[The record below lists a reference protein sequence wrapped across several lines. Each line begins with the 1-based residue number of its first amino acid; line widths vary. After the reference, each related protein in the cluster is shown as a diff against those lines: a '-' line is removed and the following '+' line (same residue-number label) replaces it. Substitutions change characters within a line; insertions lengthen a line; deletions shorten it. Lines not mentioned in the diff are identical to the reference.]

1 MPLIQ
6 INEKNKKE
14 YGGKC
19 VVLQSHINAGVNVQP
34 GDIVEKFGMD
44 YFEGKQCKMI
54 RDYDPAIDDPP
65 VEITNDQ
72 SSMLNEEIPNIER
85 EQLPDL
91 EKAVKKLGP
100 KRKKKTN

>member
-54 RDYDPAIDDPP
+54 RDYDPALDDPKE
-65 VEITNDQ
+65 VQDQ
-72 SSMLNEEIPNIER
+72 VQE
-85 EQLPDL
+85 L
-91 EKAVKKLGP
+91 EKPLKPELEPKKLGP
-100 KRKKKTN
+100 KKRTKKVKE

>member
-54 RDYDPAIDDPP
+54 RDYDPALDDPKEDTANVIP
-65 VEITNDQ
+65 SEVEGESIKQ
-72 SSMLNEEIPNIER
+72 SVIEDK
-85 EQLPDL
+85 P
-91 EKAVKKLGP
+91 KKLGP
-100 KRKKKTN
+100 KKRTKKVKE

>member
-1 MPLIQ
+1 MPVIQ

-54 RDYDPAIDDPP
+54 RDYDPAIDEKP
-65 VEITNDQ
+65 VE
-72 SSMLNEEIPNIER
+72 MLNAQCSINNETP
-85 EQLPDL
+85 EQLNNEP
-91 EKAVKKLGP
+91 KKSGP
-100 KRKKKTN
+100 KRKKKVN